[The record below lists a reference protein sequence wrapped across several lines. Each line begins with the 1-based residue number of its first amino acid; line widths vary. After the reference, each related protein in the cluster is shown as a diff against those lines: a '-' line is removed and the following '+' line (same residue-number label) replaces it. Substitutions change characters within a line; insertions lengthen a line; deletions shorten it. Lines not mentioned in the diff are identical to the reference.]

1 MTMTAAAVFFSDAA
15 AANDAVTVVL
25 HYHRQPHHYNHR
37 SYWSRIFCPID
48 LSVTWQ
54 ITWPSNAADKR
65 SKRQRDG
72 SGGSAWPENV

>member
-1 MTMTAAAVFFSDAA
+1 MTAAAVFFSDAA

-25 HYHRQPHHYNHR
+25 HYHRQPHHHYNHR